1 MLLIPRPLNSHI
13 LLGLMAPVLHV
24 CPGAQADTQRPSTG
38 FWVSS
43 VCRPIFATHHPHPG
57 TRSRPRICCVSSASE
72 TSVVSLDPLPS
83 ESCHLE
89 SVSRQKPR
97 WLWLSCDFSLTKEHS
112 LYTMPYLTLG
122 FYIFS
127 CFTAVFIVIK
137 SLLSLWLKLQFC
149 LSGFQTSDWNH
160 LSHLLVCPLRPT
172 ERLAFYR
179 NLS

>member
-1 MLLIPRPLNSHI
+1 MYVLVLRQILRDPLQASGSPLYVDPSSLPTTHI
-13 LLGLMAPVLHV
+13 LGLA
-24 CPGAQADTQRPSTG
+24 ADPEYAV
-38 FWVSS
+38 F
-43 VCRPIFATHHPHPG
+43 HP
-57 TRSRPRICCVSSASE
+57 ASE

-97 WLWLSCDFSLTKEHS
+97 WLWLSCDFSLSKEHS